1 MSTTK
6 TPAAD
11 RLNLYTWF
19 PFKHGRWGELQDVI
33 LLDEWVFENN
43 GTFSE
48 NANLYPPKVPN
59 NFMGLPFKVAV
70 IVVNRDEIITENS
83 TQNGVSTDYKSTHLA
98 VEIVKFVCQ
107 KMNLTTIFPPPSV
120 EGTIENYAMEFGALE
135 DGTSD
140 VLTGGIPLLQ
150 IVVTSS
156 FDATIPY
163 ELVRVEIFV
172 PCPKPIPGTE
182 KVLTTF
188 SLSVWLTTD
197 LVLLLTTAVFW
208 CAGNGPYRSVCN
220 ETHTYRS
227 LSSCFQNV
235 WSVFVGVSLPQQPT
249 SSKLRVFFLLYV
261 CFCFAIST
269 VFQAFFV
276 SYLVDPKYGKKIETI
291 DELLHSDIVYGDNP
305 GANVVSRFVQYPEYT
320 RFLENKKLKEDCS
333 DTRKCVERMV
343 TKRDIAIPYYA
354 GFVDRVAREIGAKGV
369 GKTACCFDE
378 SVGTGGIILLFKK
391 GNPLLE
397 SFNTLMRRYL
407 EAGLPEKCWRGVQHR
422 ASLRGGGKYE
432 EVFGGMFFAF
442 SFSHLMPA
450 FVVLFVGTVLSLLV
464 FIGELTVNCL
474 CKRRGK
480 VEYII

>member
-1 MSTTK
+1 
-6 TPAAD
+6 
-11 RLNLYTWF
+11 
-19 PFKHGRWGELQDVI
+19 
-33 LLDEWVFENN
+33 
-43 GTFSE
+43 
-48 NANLYPPKVPN
+48 
-59 NFMGLPFKVAV
+59 
-70 IVVNRDEIITENS
+70 
-83 TQNGVSTDYKSTHLA
+83 
-98 VEIVKFVCQ
+98 
-107 KMNLTTIFPPPSV
+107 
-120 EGTIENYAMEFGALE
+120 
-135 DGTSD
+135 
-140 VLTGGIPLLQ
+140 
-150 IVVTSS
+150 
-156 FDATIPY
+156 
-163 ELVRVEIFV
+163 
-172 PCPKPIPGTE
+172 
-182 KVLTTF
+182 
-188 SLSVWLTTD
+188 
-197 LVLLLTTAVFW
+197 
-208 CAGNGPYRSVCN
+208 
-220 ETHTYRS
+220 
-227 LSSCFQNV
+227 
-235 WSVFVGVSLPQQPT
+235 
-249 SSKLRVFFLLYV
+249 
-261 CFCFAIST
+261 
-269 VFQAFFV
+269 
-276 SYLVDPKYGKKIETI
+276 VDPKYGKKIETI